1 MLTVTDAVTKI
12 KNVLHEQFD
21 IDTTPLS
28 DSTKLTDLGIDSLHL
43 VDVMLDVE
51 TELDISLEDLSFSPE
66 TSLGEL
72 GLMVSKC
79 FNKKHSD

>member
-21 IDTTPLS
+21 INTERLS

-51 TELDISLEDLSFSPE
+51 TELDISIQDLSFSPE
-66 TSLGEL
+66 TTLGEL

-79 FNKKHSD
+79 FNDGHRN

>member
-21 IDTTPLS
+21 IDITPLN
-28 DSTKLTDLGIDSLHL
+28 DSSKLSDLGIDSLHL

-51 TELDISLEDLSFSPE
+51 TELDISLLDLSFSPE
-66 TSLGEL
+66 TTLGEL

-79 FNKKHSD
+79 FNDSHGD

>member
-28 DSTKLTDLGIDSLHL
+28 DSTKLTDMGIDSLHL

-51 TELDISLEDLSFSPE
+51 TELDISIEDLSFSPE
-66 TSLGEL
+66 TTLGEL

-79 FNKKHSD
+79 FNERHID